1 VAVPEA
7 RARTRRAPRTGPAP
21 DGTPGPDTAGAH
33 GTGGAGRGPAPSPDA
48 GGEAGAR
55 VRREPRQAR
64 SRARVAQILAAADA
78 ILSVDGFEALTVRR
92 IAQDAG
98 VPVGSIYQ
106 FFPDKAA
113 VVDALARGYIGEFDA
128 AIDAL
133 VADALAHAPAPGG
146 GRSGEAG
153 GTGEGAG
160 TGSGGGGWGD
170 PVGRL
175 VDEFA
180 GLYRS
185 RPGYVA
191 LWSGRHLS
199 PELARADEANNLAI
213 AAGVRRILLAR
224 GILRESADLERNAQ
238 VAVRVAD
245 ALLQFAFAAAPG
257 GDEAVLRE
265 LKTLLRLYLADLA
278 AR

>member
-1 VAVPEA
+1 VPETGTGA
-7 RARTRRAPRTGPAP
+7 RVRTGRA
-21 DGTPGPDTAGAH
+21 
-33 GTGGAGRGPAPSPDA
+33 GPAELEVVDGA
-48 GGEAGAR
+48 AVDGVGAAAGAR

-64 SRARVAQILAAADA
+64 SRARVAQILAAADG
-78 ILSVDGFEALTVRR
+78 ILSTAGFEALTVRR
-92 IAQDAG
+92 IAQEAG

-113 VVDALARGYIGEFDA
+113 VIDALAHGYIGEFDA
-128 AIDAL
+128 AIAVL
-133 VADALAHAPAPGG
+133 VASAEDEDPPD
-146 GRSGEAG
+146 
-153 GTGEGAG
+153 GAG
-160 TGSGGGGWGD
+160 WAD

-180 GLYRS
+180 DLYRS

-213 AAGVRRILLAR
+213 AAGVRRILVAR
-224 GILRESADLERNAQ
+224 GILRDGPDLDRVAQ

-245 ALLQFAFAAAPG
+245 ALLQFAFASAAG
-257 GDEAVLRE
+257 GDERILQE
-265 LKTLLRLYLADLA
+265 LKTLMRLYLADLS

>member
-1 VAVPEA
+1 MPEA
-7 RARTRRAPRTGPAP
+7 KARPHARPVSAAQ
-21 DGTPGPDTAGAH
+21 AEAVAAH
-33 GTGGAGRGPAPSPDA
+33 AAAGR
-48 GGEAGAR
+48 
-55 VRREPRQAR
+55 VREPRQAR
-64 SRARVAQILAAADA
+64 SRARVAQILASADS
-78 ILSVDGFEALTVRR
+78 ILSVEGFEALTVRR
-92 IAQDAG
+92 IAQEAG

-113 VVDALARGYIGEFDA
+113 VVDALAHGYIGEFDA
-128 AIDAL
+128 AIAVL
-133 VADALAHAPAPGG
+133 VAGAEAAGDAQDGADG
-146 GRSGEAG
+146 
-153 GTGEGAG
+153 GAG
-160 TGSGGGGWGD
+160 SQADEAAATAGAADGPVVDAGDWSD

-224 GILRESADLERNAQ
+224 GILRDAPDLERNSQ

-245 ALLQFAFAAAPG
+245 ALLQFAFASAAG
-257 GDEAVLRE
+257 GDGGVLQE

>member
-1 VAVPEA
+1 MTATGT
-7 RARTRRAPRTGPAP
+7 RTVKAPG
-21 DGTPGPDTAGAH
+21 AGS
-33 GTGGAGRGPAPSPDA
+33 GGAEP
-48 GGEAGAR
+48 R

-64 SRARVAQILAAADA
+64 SRARVAQILAAADE
-78 ILSVDGFEALTVRR
+78 ILSTEGFEALTVRR
-92 IAQDAG
+92 IAQEAA

-113 VVDALARGYIGEFDA
+113 VVDALARGYIGEFDV
-128 AIDAL
+128 AIEAL
-133 VADALAHAPAPGG
+133 VADAEAYAAEHGVDAVVESGDGG
-146 GRSGEAG
+146 S
-153 GTGEGAG
+153 TK
-160 TGSGGGGWGD
+160 GGGWAD

-180 GLYRS
+180 DLYRS

-213 AAGVRRILLAR
+213 AAGVRRILVAR
-224 GILRESADLERNAQ
+224 GILADGPELDLDAQ

-245 ALLQFAFAAAPG
+245 VLLQFAFGRAPG
-257 GDEAVLRE
+257 GDEAVLAE
-265 LKTLLRLYLADLA
+265 LKTLLRLYLANLA

>member
-1 VAVPEA
+1 MGAAV
-7 RARTRRAPRTGPAP
+7 TRGAAP
-21 DGTPGPDTAGAH
+21 DARD
-33 GTGGAGRGPAPSPDA
+33 DA
-48 GGEAGAR
+48 QAR

-64 SRARVAQILAAADA
+64 SRARVAQILAAADG
-78 ILSVDGFEALTVRR
+78 ILSQEGFEALTVRR
-92 IAQDAG
+92 IAQEAG

-113 VVDALARGYIGEFDA
+113 VVDALAHGYIGEFDS
-128 AIDAL
+128 AIARLVEGAEDAQD
-133 VADALAHAPAPGG
+133 ADAWA
-146 GRSGEAG
+146 
-153 GTGEGAG
+153 
-160 TGSGGGGWGD
+160 D

-180 GLYRS
+180 DLYRS

-213 AAGVRRILLAR
+213 AAGVRRILVAR
-224 GILRESADLERNAQ
+224 GILHDGPDLERNSQ

-245 ALLQFAFAAAPG
+245 ALLQFAFAGAAD
-257 GDEAVLRE
+257 GDELILGE
-265 LKTLLRLYLADLA
+265 LKTLLRLYLADIA

>member
-1 VAVPEA
+1 VPEA
-7 RARTRRAPRTGPAP
+7 SARTQQPAGPA
-21 DGTPGPDTAGAH
+21 TAGLAA
-33 GTGGAGRGPAPSPDA
+33 TG
-48 GGEAGAR
+48 R

-64 SRARVAQILAAADA
+64 SRARVAQILAAADS
-78 ILSVDGFEALTVRR
+78 ILSVEGFEALTVRR
-92 IAQDAG
+92 IAQEAG

-113 VVDALARGYIGEFDA
+113 VVDALAHGYIGEFDT
-128 AIDAL
+128 AIAAL
-133 VADALAHAPAPGG
+133 VASAEGEDPA
-146 GRSGEAG
+146 
-153 GTGEGAG
+153 
-160 TGSGGGGWGD
+160 GWSD

-175 VDEFA
+175 VEEFA

-199 PELARADEANNLAI
+199 PELARADDANNLAI
-213 AAGVRRILLAR
+213 AHGVRRILVAR
-224 GILRESADLERNAQ
+224 GILRDGVELERNAQ

-245 ALLQFAFAAAPG
+245 ALLQFAFSAAPG
-257 GDEAVLRE
+257 GDEAVLQE
-265 LKTLLRLYLADLA
+265 LKVLLRLYLADLS

>member
-1 VAVPEA
+1 MVGAAVTRGAVPQE
-7 RARTRRAPRTGPAP
+7 R
-21 DGTPGPDTAGAH
+21 
-33 GTGGAGRGPAPSPDA
+33 
-48 GGEAGAR
+48 AR

-64 SRARVAQILAAADA
+64 SRARVAQILAAADG
-78 ILSVDGFEALTVRR
+78 ILSREGFEALTVRR
-92 IAQDAG
+92 IAQEAA

-113 VVDALARGYIGEFDA
+113 VVDALAHGYIGEFDA
-128 AIDAL
+128 AIAHL
-133 VADALAHAPAPGG
+133 V
-146 GRSGEAG
+146 
-153 GTGEGAG
+153 EGAEDPVDG
-160 TGSGGGGWGD
+160 RAWAD

-180 GLYRS
+180 NLYRS

-199 PELARADEANNLAI
+199 PELARADDTNNLAI
-213 AAGVRRILLAR
+213 AAGVRRILVAR
-224 GILRESADLERNAQ
+224 GILHDGPDLERNAQ

-245 ALLQFAFAAAPG
+245 SLLQFAFAGAAD
-257 GDEAVLRE
+257 GDELVLQE
-265 LKTLLRLYLADLA
+265 LKTLLRLYLTDLA

>member
-1 VAVPEA
+1 VPEA
-7 RARTRRAPRTGPAP
+7 GTGARAARTGRAAPSAGLGPKVV
-21 DGTPGPDTAGAH
+21 DGTAA
-33 GTGGAGRGPAPSPDA
+33 
-48 GGEAGAR
+48 AGAR

-64 SRARVAQILAAADA
+64 SRARVAQILAAADG
-78 ILSVDGFEALTVRR
+78 ILSAAGFEALTVRR

-113 VVDALARGYIGEFDA
+113 VVDALAHGYIGEFDA
-128 AIDAL
+128 AIAVL
-133 VADALAHAPAPGG
+133 VASAQDASDA
-146 GRSGEAG
+146 AG
-153 GTGEGAG
+153 WA
-160 TGSGGGGWGD
+160 D

-180 GLYRS
+180 DLYRS

-213 AAGVRRILLAR
+213 AAGVRRILVAR
-224 GILRESADLERNAQ
+224 GILRDGPDLDRVAQ

-245 ALLQFAFAAAPG
+245 ALLQFAFASAAG
-257 GDEAVLRE
+257 GDEPILQE
-265 LKTLLRLYLADLA
+265 LKTLMRLYLADLSG
-278 AR
+278 R

>member
-1 VAVPEA
+1 MAVSGT
-7 RARTRRAPRTGPAP
+7 RTAKAPGPA
-21 DGTPGPDTAGAH
+21 GAAGA
-33 GTGGAGRGPAPSPDA
+33 
-48 GGEAGAR
+48 GEAGPVR

-78 ILSVDGFEALTVRR
+78 ILSVEGFEALTVRR
-92 IAQDAG
+92 IAQEAG

-113 VVDALARGYIGEFDA
+113 VVDALARGYIGEFDT
-128 AIDAL
+128 AIEAL
-133 VADALAHAPAPGG
+133 VAEAEAYAAEHEGEDANGH
-146 GRSGEAG
+146 GEA
-153 GTGEGAG
+153 
-160 TGSGGGGWGD
+160 SGWAD

-213 AAGVRRILLAR
+213 AAGVRRILVAR
-224 GILRESADLERNAQ
+224 GILADGPELDLDAQ

-245 ALLQFAFAAAPG
+245 VLLQFAFSRAAG
-257 GDEAVLRE
+257 GDEAVLAE

-278 AR
+278 ARSGGSKFG

>member
-1 VAVPEA
+1 MGAVPEA
-7 RARTRRAPRTGPAP
+7 RGKTATEPAERDAALAPQM
-21 DGTPGPDTAGAH
+21 
-33 GTGGAGRGPAPSPDA
+33 
-48 GGEAGAR
+48 GAR

-64 SRARVAQILAAADA
+64 SRARVAQILAAADS
-78 ILSVDGFEALTVRR
+78 ILSVEGFEALTVRR

-113 VVDALARGYIGEFDA
+113 VVDALAHGYIGEFDA
-128 AIDAL
+128 AIAAL
-133 VADALAHAPAPGG
+133 VAGAQD
-146 GRSGEAG
+146 EA
-153 GTGEGAG
+153 AADW
-160 TGSGGGGWGD
+160 SD

-175 VDEFA
+175 VEEFA
-180 GLYRS
+180 SLYRS

-213 AAGVRRILLAR
+213 AQGVRRILVAR
-224 GILRESADLERNAQ
+224 GILRDGPELERNAQ

-265 LKTLLRLYLADLA
+265 LKVLLRLYLADLA

>member
-1 VAVPEA
+1 MPEA
-7 RARTRRAPRTGPAP
+7 SARTQQPPAS
-21 DGTPGPDTAGAH
+21 AA
-33 GTGGAGRGPAPSPDA
+33 AGRA
-48 GGEAGAR
+48 
-55 VRREPRQAR
+55 RREPQQAR

-78 ILSVDGFEALTVRR
+78 ILSVEGFEALTVRR
-92 IAQDAG
+92 IAQEAQ

-113 VVDALARGYIGEFDA
+113 VVDALAHGYIGEFDA
-128 AIDAL
+128 AIAAL
-133 VADALAHAPAPGG
+133 VASARD
-146 GRSGEAG
+146 EAA
-153 GTGEGAG
+153 AG
-160 TGSGGGGWGD
+160 WSD

-175 VDEFA
+175 VEEFA

-213 AAGVRRILLAR
+213 AHGVRRILVAR
-224 GILRESADLERNAQ
+224 GILRDGAELDRHAQ

-245 ALLQFAFAAAPG
+245 ALLQFAFSSAPG

-265 LKTLLRLYLADLA
+265 LKVMLRLYLADLS

>member
-1 VAVPEA
+1 MAETGSRA
-7 RARTRRAPRTGPAP
+7 RATGRVSAGPA
-21 DGTPGPDTAGAH
+21 
-33 GTGGAGRGPAPSPDA
+33 RGPKAAPSP
-48 GGEAGAR
+48 EADGDGVTAAVAEPGATPPGTGAR

-64 SRARVAQILAAADA
+64 SRARVAQILAAADG
-78 ILSVDGFEALTVRR
+78 ILSVEGFEALTVRR
-92 IAQDAG
+92 IAQEAG

-113 VVDALARGYIGEFDA
+113 VIDALAHSYLSEFDA
-128 AIDAL
+128 AIAAL
-133 VADALAHAPAPGG
+133 VAAAEDPGADA
-146 GRSGEAG
+146 
-153 GTGEGAG
+153 
-160 TGSGGGGWGD
+160 GWAD

-180 GLYRS
+180 DLYRS

-213 AAGVRRILLAR
+213 AAGVRRILVAR
-224 GILRESADLERNAQ
+224 GILRDGPDLERDVQ
-238 VAVRVAD
+238 VAVHVAD
-245 ALLQFAFAAAPG
+245 ALLQFAFASAAG
-257 GDEAVLRE
+257 GDDLVLEE
-265 LKTLLRLYLADLA
+265 LKILLRLYLADLA

>member
-1 VAVPEA
+1 VPEA
-7 RARTRRAPRTGPAP
+7 AGRALDTGGRATGSTAP
-21 DGTPGPDTAGAH
+21 DATQ
-33 GTGGAGRGPAPSPDA
+33 
-48 GGEAGAR
+48 AGAR

-64 SRARVAQILAAADA
+64 SRARVAQILASADG
-78 ILSVDGFEALTVRR
+78 ILSADGFEALTVRR
-92 IAQDAG
+92 IAQEAG

-113 VVDALARGYIGEFDA
+113 VVDALAHGYIGEFDA
-128 AIDAL
+128 AIAAL
-133 VADALAHAPAPGG
+133 V
-146 GRSGEAG
+146 
-153 GTGEGAG
+153 EGAQG
-160 TGSGGGGWGD
+160 ASEALEDGWAD

-213 AAGVRRILLAR
+213 AAGVRRILVAR
-224 GILRESADLERNAQ
+224 GILPDGPDLERSAQ
-238 VAVRVAD
+238 VSVRVAD
-245 ALLQFAFAAAPG
+245 ALLQFAFSSAAG
-257 GDEAVLRE
+257 GDERILQE

>member
-1 VAVPEA
+1 
-7 RARTRRAPRTGPAP
+7 
-21 DGTPGPDTAGAH
+21 
-33 GTGGAGRGPAPSPDA
+33 
-48 GGEAGAR
+48 
-55 VRREPRQAR
+55 
-64 SRARVAQILAAADA
+64 VAQILAAADE
-78 ILSVDGFEALTVRR
+78 ILSTEGFEALTVRR
-92 IAQDAG
+92 IAQEAL

-113 VVDALARGYIGEFDA
+113 VIDALARGYIGEFDG
-128 AIDAL
+128 AIEAL
-133 VADALAHAPAPGG
+133 VADA
-146 GRSGEAG
+146 EAYAAEHPNDAN
-153 GTGEGAG
+153 GTGPKAATGA
-160 TGSGGGGWGD
+160 TSGATLDWGD

-180 GLYRS
+180 DLYRS

-191 LWSGRHLS
+191 LWAGRHLS

-213 AAGVRRILLAR
+213 AAGVRRILVAR
-224 GILRESADLERNAQ
+224 GILADGPELDLDAQ

-245 ALLQFAFAAAPG
+245 VLLQFAFGRAPG
-257 GDEAVLRE
+257 GDEAVLAE